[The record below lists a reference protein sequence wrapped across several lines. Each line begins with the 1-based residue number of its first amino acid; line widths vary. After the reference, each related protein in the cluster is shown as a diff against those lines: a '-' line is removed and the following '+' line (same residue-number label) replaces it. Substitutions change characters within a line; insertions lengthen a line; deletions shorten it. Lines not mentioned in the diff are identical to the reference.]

1 MRFSKWHALG
11 NAYLLIERGELQ
23 RELDADASRQLCDV
37 HFGVGADGIVEIAAV
52 DGAEAEVVIWNPD
65 GTTAAFSGNGARI
78 AALWLGRRSGAN
90 LVRLRFGA
98 RDVHARLRGSDVE
111 LDVGRV
117 EVGARDQLEVHGEP
131 LEFTPVA
138 VGNQHAVV
146 RLDFDE
152 NDVGFYG
159 PLIQSDARFPD
170 GTNVQLVRVLG
181 RHEILVGV
189 WERGAGATLSSGSSA
204 VAAAAAAYANGWC
217 ESPVTVAFPQAGEL
231 LVEIGDDFH
240 ARLLGPAE
248 QILRG
253 ELVGDSPLPWRRS
266 QNLEKGG
273 DP

>member
-11 NAYLLIERGELQ
+11 NAYLLIERAELG
-23 RELDADASRQLCDV
+23 RELDAEAARRLCDV
-37 HFGVGADGIVEIAAV
+37 HFGVGADGVVEIVAI
-52 DGAEAEVVIWNPD
+52 DGAEADVAIWNPD

-78 AALWLGRRSGAN
+78 AALWLVRRSGVDA
-90 LVRLRFGA
+90 VQLRFGSRAVAA
-98 RDVHARLRGSDVE
+98 RARGSDVE

-152 NDVGFYG
+152 NDIGYYG
-159 PLIQSDARFPD
+159 PLIQSDPRFPD

-181 RHEILVGV
+181 PHELLVGV

-204 VAAAAAAYANGWC
+204 IAAAAAAYASGWC
-217 ESPVTVAFPQAGEL
+217 ESPITVAFSQAGHL

-240 ARLLGPAE
+240 ARLVGPAE
-248 QILRG
+248 EIFRG
-253 ELVGDSPLPWRRS
+253 ELVA
-266 QNLEKGG
+266 GG
-273 DP
+273 HGAD